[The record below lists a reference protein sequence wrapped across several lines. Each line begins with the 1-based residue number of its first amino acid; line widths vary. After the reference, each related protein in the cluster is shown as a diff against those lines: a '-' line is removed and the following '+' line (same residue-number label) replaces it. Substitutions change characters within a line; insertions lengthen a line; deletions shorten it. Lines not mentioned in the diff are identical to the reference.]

1 MPFEE
6 NLRNLRKNAN
16 MTQAEL
22 AEKLNVSRQA
32 VSKWEK
38 AVSIPDIENMLLLSK
53 VFNVSVDE
61 LVDNKQKTISEDR
74 SEDSN
79 ANIQSTKKNRWINA
93 GVILVLI
100 VLLLIVGQVFDISFS
115 IFIYIMWGVIIT
127 LLYVVGKLI
136 VSSVSKF
143 SRKEREKKF
152 ETKK

>member
-53 VFNVSVDE
+53 VFNVSLDE

-79 ANIQSTKKNRWINA
+79 AKIQSSKKNRWINA
-93 GVILVLI
+93 GVILMLI
-100 VLLLIVGQVFDISFS
+100 VLLLIVGQVFDISYS
-115 IFIYIMWGVIIT
+115 MFIYIMWGVIIT

-143 SRKEREKKF
+143 SRKER
-152 ETKK
+152 

>member
-1 MPFEE
+1 MHFEE

-38 AVSIPDIENMLLLSK
+38 GLSIPDIENILLLSK
-53 VFNVSVDE
+53 VFNVSLDE

-74 SEDSN
+74 SEDGN
-79 ANIQSTKKNRWINA
+79 AKIQSSKKNRWINT

-143 SRKEREKKF
+143 SRKER
-152 ETKK
+152 